1 MSLTRYW
8 RGCDSKID
16 AEADFAMILSEM
28 LRKIDCPAELLR
40 DGSFTVLE
48 QCTRIRAPEA
58 LTYLENRKYLG
69 TLEHPDISCVICI
82 PELADQLPSHIGG
95 IAVTRSPKLLF
106 FLLHNMLVAQREK
119 IPTKIDPS
127 AEISPQA
134 YIAPYGVVI
143 GPGVQID
150 PFVAVYENSTIMQ
163 RVHICAG
170 TVIGGQSFT
179 AVRDTQ
185 GGMFLA
191 KDAGGVL
198 IEEYV
203 EICADCHIAC
213 GTLGKDLT
221 VVGSYSKLDAKVH
234 IGHGTVLGKRVL
246 VPSGAH
252 IAGNC
257 VVGDDVWV
265 GVNATISNRIT
276 IGDGARVSLGSVVT
290 KEVPAGQTVS
300 GNFAID
306 HQKFL
311 SNLKK
316 SLEE

>member
-1 MSLTRYW
+1 
-8 RGCDSKID
+8 
-16 AEADFAMILSEM
+16 MILSEM
-28 LRKIDCPAELLR
+28 LSKIDCPVNLLE
-40 DGSFTVLE
+40 DGSFAVLE
-48 QCTRIRAPEA
+48 QCTRIREPQA
-58 LTYLENRKYLG
+58 LTYLESRKYLG
-69 TLEHPDISCVICI
+69 ALEHPGISCVICT
-82 PELADQLPSHIGG
+82 PELADKIPAHIEGV
-95 IAVTRSPKLLF
+95 AVTATPKLLF
-106 FLLHNMLVAQREK
+106 FLLHNMLMSQREK
-119 IPTKIDPS
+119 VPTKIDPS
-127 AEISPQA
+127 AKISPQA
-134 YIAPYGVVI
+134 YIAPYNVVI
-143 GPGVQID
+143 GPDVQID
-150 PFVAVYENSTIMQ
+150 PFVVVYENSTIMQ
-163 RVHICAG
+163 YAHICAG

-179 AVRDTQ
+179 AVHDTQ

-191 KDAGGVL
+191 KDAGSVL

-213 GTLGKDLT
+213 GTLEKDQT
-221 VVGSYSKLDAKVH
+221 IIGSNSKLDAKVH

-265 GVNATISNRIT
+265 GVNATVSNRIT
-276 IGDGARVSLGSVVT
+276 IGDGARVSLGAVVT
-290 KEVPAGQTVS
+290 KDVPAGQTVT

-306 HQKFL
+306 HKKFL

>member
-1 MSLTRYW
+1 ML
-8 RGCDSKID
+8 
-16 AEADFAMILSEM
+16 ILSEL

-40 DGSFTVLE
+40 DGSFAVLE
-48 QCTRIRAPEA
+48 QCTRIRAPQA
-58 LTYLENRKYLG
+58 LTYLENGKYLG
-69 TLEHPDISCVICI
+69 ALDHPNISCVICT
-82 PELADQLPSHIGG
+82 PELADKIPSHISGVV
-95 IAVTRSPKLLF
+95 VTAFPKLLF
-106 FLLHNMLVAQREK
+106 FLIHNMLMEQREK
-119 IPTKIDPS
+119 VPTKIDPS

-134 YIAPYGVVI
+134 YIAPYNVVI
-143 GPGVQID
+143 GPGVQIG

-163 RVHICAG
+163 HVHICAG

-179 AVRDTQ
+179 AVHDTQ

-191 KDAGGVL
+191 RDAGGVL
-198 IEEYV
+198 IEENV
-203 EICADCHIAC
+203 EICAGCHIAC
-213 GTLGKDLT
+213 GTLEKDRT
-221 VVGSYSKLDAKVH
+221 VLGSHSKLDAKVH

-265 GVNATISNRIT
+265 GVNATVSNRIT

-290 KEVPAGQTVS
+290 KDVPAGQTVT
-300 GNFAID
+300 GNFAIE
-306 HQKFL
+306 HRKFL